1 MDSFESLKQLKK
13 IEPDSKFSQESKLL
27 ILSSPSR
34 SFYGPLTVILR
45 GMESSLAIA
54 LGSILLIILLGG
66 ISIFK
71 FLSPNQTASLNFNN
85 IKAEAQEVNAQ
96 IKLANL
102 NYTLTSLS
110 ASSSKKASEGSS
122 LPFSPELKAGG
133 LGVDASAASI
143 SLNIESALEN
153 LSQ

>member
-1 MDSFESLKQLKK
+1 MDSLESLKQLKK
-13 IEPDSKFSQESKLL
+13 IEPDFKFSQESKLL

-34 SFYGPLTVILR
+34 PFYGPLTVILR

-85 IKAEAQEVNAQ
+85 IRAEAQEVNAQ
-96 IKLANL
+96 IKLATL

-110 ASSSKKASEGSS
+110 ASSSKKAAQGSS
-122 LPFSPELKAGG
+122 LPLNSELKAKEPGIDVSG
-133 LGVDASAASI
+133 AST
-143 SLNIESALEN
+143 SLNMESALET